1 MVVFYFVYFCI
12 FKMAYGRK
20 KGTKRVYRRANK
32 RRAFV
37 RRGSLRRNR
46 KGVDIHFFKRT
57 FVAECSVTNAGWQ
70 NQTTLGAYSALQLQN
85 VPGYAEFTAMYDMYK
100 ICGIKQKFVF
110 NRTSTETS
118 GSSEMP
124 QLITVNDFNDSTALA
139 NEAEAL
145 EYASY
150 KASRL
155 DKPRSRYYRPSIN
168 ITVPNGTSGMSSK
181 SRWLNTTE
189 VDIDH
194 FGLKPAVDTISTA
207 TGTTIGTLRIYYT
220 FYLAFKGK
228 K

>member
-1 MVVFYFVYFCI
+1 
-12 FKMAYGRK
+12 MAYRRK
-20 KGTKRVYRRANK
+20 TYRRRNLRRKARRSFK
-32 RRAFV
+32 RRAS
-37 RRGSLRRNR
+37 RINK
-46 KGVDIHFFKRT
+46 KGVAIHYFKRT

-85 VPGYAEFTAMYDMYK
+85 VPGYTEFTSMYDQYK
-100 ICGIKQKFVF
+100 ICGLRQKFIF

-124 QLITVNDFNDSTALA
+124 QLLTVNDFNDSTALA

-150 KASRL
+150 KMRRL
-155 DKPRSRYYRPSIN
+155 DKPVSRYYRPSIN
-168 ITVPNGTSGMSSK
+168 VTVPNATSGMAVK
-181 SRWLNTTE
+181 SRWLNTSE

-194 FGLKPAVDTISTA
+194 FGLKVAVDTISSA